1 MSEWFLMLHFQH
13 LRTVQSRWYD
23 FSWKHFKCYFPLT
36 VITKYIIQ
44 DEKSETVGCSVE
56 SNSLWPRGPQ
66 AHWSMELSRREYWD
80 GLPFPPPGDLPDPG
94 IEPRSHALQA
104 NSLQSQPQGSDVL
117 INIYQS
123 NLYPFIIDGH
133 LGCFCILAI
142 VNNAAV
148 NVGVCSWRS
157 FKITK

>member
-1 MSEWFLMLHFQH
+1 
-13 LRTVQSRWYD
+13 
-23 FSWKHFKCYFPLT
+23 
-36 VITKYIIQ
+36 
-44 DEKSETVGCSVE
+44 
-56 SNSLWPRGPQ
+56 
-66 AHWSMELSRREYWD
+66 MELSRQEYWSA
-80 GLPFPPPGDLPDPG
+80 LPFPPPGDLPDPG

-133 LGCFCILAI
+133 SGCFCILAI

-148 NVGVCSWRS
+148 NVGVCSWHS